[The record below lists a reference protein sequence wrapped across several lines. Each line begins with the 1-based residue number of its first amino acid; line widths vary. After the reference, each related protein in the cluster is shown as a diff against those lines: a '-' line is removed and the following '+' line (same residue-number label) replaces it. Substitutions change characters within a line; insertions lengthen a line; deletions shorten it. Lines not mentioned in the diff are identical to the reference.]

1 MSRTR
6 SWQEVAE
13 VAAAEWT
20 VREGAGT
27 PTDTDD
33 DDHGNYSVLDLGN
46 VTTGRHSAHF
56 VWGLLKSRKLD
67 HIILRES
74 KLAVCSTRKDIG

>member
-1 MSRTR
+1 MTELCRVAIGFGKLGMSRTR

-27 PTDTDD
+27 PPNTDD
-33 DDHGNYSVLDLGN
+33 ADYGKYPVLDLGN
-46 VTTGRHSAHF
+46 VTTGRHSAHLHCTSS
-56 VWGLLKSRKLD
+56 G
-67 HIILRES
+67 
-74 KLAVCSTRKDIG
+74 VC